1 MTRAALRLYALGLLV
16 VLPPLFGQVQV
27 EKRRPAPAAG
37 EISIDNDFGSITVRA
52 WDQQEVLVRGVLA
65 AGAEGLD
72 FDGDKEG
79 VDIGVSVPSHWFHV
93 SDNDAVFRS
102 HLEVFAPVG
111 SSIWVESVN
120 ADVTLEG
127 FRGEVDVET
136 INGRIQVSGPARE
149 VDVETMTGTVQVSV
163 AGAPVEVTSISGA
176 VVVVGAR
183 GELEVETVSAPVEV
197 TGTALTSAQIQT
209 TTGTVSLRGSL
220 TAKGQIEIE
229 TFSGAVALTLPK
241 DVKAHFELQ
250 SFSGEI
256 RSALGAGT
264 PDAGERFS
272 PYRRQVF
279 ATGINEAEVRV
290 STHDAD
296 IVVEVE

>member
-1 MTRAALRLYALGLLV
+1 MTRASILLCVLGLLAT
-16 VLPPLFGQVQV
+16 LQPARGQVQID
-27 EKRRPAPAAG
+27 KRRPAPASG
-37 EISIDNDFGSITVRA
+37 EISVDNAFGSLVVRA

-79 VDIGVSVPSHWFHV
+79 VEIRVEVPSHWFHV
-93 SDNDAVFRS
+93 SDDDAAFRS

-111 SSIWVESVN
+111 SSVRVESVN
-120 ADVTLEG
+120 ADLTVEG
-127 FRGEVDVET
+127 FRGEIDAET
-136 INGRIQVSGPARE
+136 VNGKIHVRGPARE
-149 VDVETMTGTVQVSV
+149 VDVETMTGAVDV
-163 AGAPVEVTSISGA
+163 AVTGAPIEINSISGP
-176 VVVVGAR
+176 VVVAGAR
-183 GELEVETVSAPVEV
+183 GEVDIETVSAPVELSGSGLV
-197 TGTALTSAQIQT
+197 SAQVRT
-209 TTGTVSLRGSL
+209 TTGAVTLRASI
-220 TAKGQIEIE
+220 TAQGRIDIE
-229 TFSGAVALTLPK
+229 TFSGEVALHLPAA
-241 DVKAHFELQ
+241 VKAHFELQ

-279 ATGINEAEVRV
+279 ATGINEAEITV

-296 IVVEVE
+296 IVVAVE